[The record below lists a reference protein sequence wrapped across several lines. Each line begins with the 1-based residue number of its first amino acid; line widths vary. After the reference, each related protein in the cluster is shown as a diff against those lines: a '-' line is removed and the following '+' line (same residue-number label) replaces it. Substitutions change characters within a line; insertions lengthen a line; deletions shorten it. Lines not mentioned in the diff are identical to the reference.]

1 MTGNLDICMLLL
13 PTFVYDA
20 PLLTCVSWL
29 AAPTYSN
36 SVRFTTVHVIR
47 EFRTDWYLRVKWTK
61 SVVSAAWTKA
71 FYALQMN
78 NMDPDLKDLF
88 VTAGVTE
95 KDMQDKDKAQFIY
108 DFIEKQ
114 GGIEAVKK

>member
-1 MTGNLDICMLLL
+1 
-13 PTFVYDA
+13 
-20 PLLTCVSWL
+20 
-29 AAPTYSN
+29 
-36 SVRFTTVHVIR
+36 
-47 EFRTDWYLRVKWTK
+47 
-61 SVVSAAWTKA
+61 
-71 FYALQMN
+71 MN

-88 VTAGVTE
+88 MTAGVTE